1 MNRHSG
7 DDAFRQA
14 GDWVVRTARA
24 NPEALLVLA
33 AGCALLMRGTA
44 RSSAAPSSA
53 SPRQVYRSSDFE
65 DRNKTDR
72 WSEGVSRAAGKAGAY
87 ASDAASSVSD
97 AAGRMSGYASDAAG
111 RVSGYASDAGNRV
124 ADYASETGQ
133 RVADSASTYASSLQR
148 NLADGAS
155 AVSDYASEV
164 GRNISERA
172 SAVSDYAGDMG
183 RSMAD
188 QAHRF
193 SDGTRAA
200 VESSFGYVLR
210 EQPLAIAVI
219 GLAAGASLAAL
230 FPRTEVEA
238 KAFRPAGE
246 AIADTAAKVKN
257 NLMESAGEAG
267 ERIKQ
272 RAAERGLNTEG
283 LKEMAQEVA
292 GAFTGKP
299 SAAGSDRGTS
309 ETAGKTA
316 GGRP

>member
-87 ASDAASSVSD
+87 ASDAANSV
-97 AAGRMSGYASDAAG
+97 SDAAG

-230 FPRTEVEA
+230 FPPTEVEA